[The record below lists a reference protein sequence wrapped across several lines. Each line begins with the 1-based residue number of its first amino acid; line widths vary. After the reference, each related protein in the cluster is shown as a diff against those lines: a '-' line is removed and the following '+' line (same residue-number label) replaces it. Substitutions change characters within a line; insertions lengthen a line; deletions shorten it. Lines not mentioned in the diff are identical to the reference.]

1 MRAVIVKP
9 DALEDREQMVVRQAL
24 LFGNKGDHIFTEAVN
39 TEIEPELEDLLDL
52 CSDKRIVH
60 VEIRLLDGKQMQII
74 FLPQIVPLPC
84 LALKM
89 TVPVVRQFSVRLCG
103 PPDIII
109 GIRLDAPPGFLE
121 PFMLVARVID
131 DQIHD
136 KLHPA
141 LVQAVQNSPECLHA
155 AVFRCNV
162 HVIRN
167 IIAAVRAG
175 RRIERREPDAVNA
188 ELLQIVELLQYP
200 PQIADPVAVS
210 VAEAPGPDLI
220 KNHVLKPSCMTHIH
234 FSPCRSL
241 VSITTILL

>member
-1 MRAVIVKP
+1 MPCPQNDCPSCSAVFRSALRA
-9 DALEDREQMVVRQAL
+9 ARYNNRYTARC
-24 LFGNKGDHIFTEAVN
+24 A
-39 TEIEPELEDLLDL
+39 
-52 CSDKRIVH
+52 
-60 VEIRLLDGKQMQII
+60 
-74 FLPQIVPLPC
+74 
-84 LALKM
+84 A
-89 TVPVVRQFSVRLCG
+89 
-103 PPDIII
+103 
-109 GIRLDAPPGFLE
+109 GISGTI
-121 PFMLVARVID
+121 LVARMIN

-141 LVQAVQNSPECLHA
+141 LVKALQNGPKRFHA